1 MEFRVQFVAQP
12 STRFSRV
19 FDGIKHYF
27 LLHARCFVFVLLTL
41 CTLSA
46 SPVYADDKAILAQLD
61 VIQSLSDR
69 DNDEGLRQLIA
80 FNNNLPPDA
89 SPSIRLSILNILS
102 GLYFDAGKSK
112 LGLETVHEFERL
124 ARQLKDKE
132 ALLTIEVFVAYD
144 IFEKSGNE
152 AALAHL
158 EKLRTRV
165 LSSASVSVQFR
176 YRATLA
182 AFYSNAVE
190 SAKAIQE
197 YFEMLKLAEQ
207 LPRRQLQAR
216 MGVWVAISGLYMQ
229 LKDPVK
235 ALAATT
241 EALSIASDSITPKAF
256 IELTLQRGAVLSS
269 LKRNDEAL
277 KEYENA
283 LRVAKEQ
290 KLPYFVA
297 SSLFSIADQYL
308 IKKDFKRAEE
318 MARASI
324 EQSQVLED
332 EWGVIQAKIN
342 LGFAIGGQ
350 GKVKQGAELVN
361 ASLVHFKK
369 ADAKSDV
376 ELILDELS
384 RMYEN
389 AGLYKEALIAV
400 REQQKL
406 NDEIF
411 QSDRTKTVAA
421 LQEQFD
427 AENRKK
433 QIELLAKGNALKDA
447 DIKNH
452 QLRQMVTLLASLVAG
467 LAGCFI
473 YMLYRRSK
481 RLNQELQEV
490 NSQLEFHAV
499 RDPLTGLYNRRSF
512 IALMS
517 TRGRIEV
524 ERREGAYANPDC
536 MILLDIDHFKHI
548 NDTWGHAVGDVV
560 LKEIATRLRNVVR
573 DEDMLMRWGGEEFL
587 IFSPKSNPEQI
598 TSLVDRVLRTIGET
612 AFMNGNLAIP
622 VTVTAGFISVPFSD
636 VPEDVCDWERALQI
650 ADMALY
656 LGKTHGRNRAYGLSK
671 LLVPHEDAI
680 PTLTHDLAAG
690 IKQNMVEVIEV
701 LGPPQAHTHTFNL
714 THPQ

>member
-1 MEFRVQFVAQP
+1 MKFPGQLVNQQ
-12 STRFSRV
+12 STSFSRI
-19 FDGIKHYF
+19 FGGAKYYF
-27 LLHARCFVFVLLTL
+27 LLQIRCCVFALFALFT
-41 CTLSA
+41 TQ
-46 SPVYADDKAILAQLD
+46 VYADDKAILAQLD
-61 VIQSLSDR
+61 AIQALSDR
-69 DNDEGLRQLIA
+69 DNDEGLRQLIS
-80 FNNNLPPDA
+80 FNKNLPADA
-89 SPSIRLSILNILS
+89 SPSIRLNVLNILS
-102 GLYFDAGKSK
+102 GLYYDAGKGK
-112 LGLETVHEFERL
+112 LGAETVREFERL

-132 ALLTIEVFVAYD
+132 ALLTIEIFDAYD
-144 IFEKSGNE
+144 IFEKSGSD
-152 AALAHL
+152 AAVAHL
-158 EKLRTRV
+158 EKLREKV
-165 LSSASVSVQFR
+165 LRSPSISVQFR

-190 SAKAIQE
+190 SDKAIKE

-216 MGVWVAISGLYMQ
+216 MWVWGAISGLYMQ

-256 IELTLQRGAVLSS
+256 IELTLQRAAVLSS
-269 LKRNDEAL
+269 LKRNEEAL

-318 MARASI
+318 MARASM
-324 EQSQVLED
+324 EQSQALED

-361 ASLVHFKK
+361 ESLVQYRK
-369 ADAKSDV
+369 ANAKSDI
-376 ELILDELS
+376 EAILDELS
-384 RMYEN
+384 RMYEH
-389 AGLYKEALIAV
+389 AGLYKEALATV

-406 NDEIF
+406 SDEIF
-411 QSDRTKTVAA
+411 QSKRAEAVAT

-433 QIELLAKGNALKDA
+433 QIELLAKNNALKDA

-452 QLRQMVTLLASLVAG
+452 QLRQMVTLLASLAAG

-517 TRGRIEV
+517 TRERVEI

-560 LKEIATRLRNVVR
+560 LKEVATRLRNVVR
-573 DEDMLMRWGGEEFL
+573 DDDMLMRWGGEEFL

-612 AFMNGNLAIP
+612 AFIHGDLSIP

-714 THPQ
+714 THPS